1 MHMEIFSIIQ
11 KTCFSFC
18 SHSEYRIQYA
28 NSKFVSLLIVKIVK
42 MFYGLR
48 LQVQKE
54 MAYNRYAADLPRE
67 KWHSW
72 DPMLL
77 SGLYHVGFWIL
88 VVSFVVKISE
98 MIKNLFFVSFF
109 FLSFLL

>member
-1 MHMEIFSIIQ
+1 MKRTTFWVIQYSYVSQNGHEFIACIWTFSLSP
-11 KTCFSFC
+11 KKHAF
-18 SHSEYRIQYA
+18 HSVRIPDTGYRIQYA
-28 NSKFVSLLIVKIVK
+28 NLKLVSLLIVKIVK
-42 MFYGLR
+42 IFYGLR

-77 SGLYHVGFWIL
+77 SGLYDGGF
-88 VVSFVVKISE
+88 
-98 MIKNLFFVSFF
+98 
-109 FLSFLL
+109 